1 MLKYFIHWT
10 GDITIEFWTLY
21 WFELTYFLMIPST
34 LKRKGIIYAKY
45 KIKAIENNIQKLLHY
60 IYDIDIFYL
69 KRYCLLAPLLGI

>member
-34 LKRKGIIYAKY
+34 LKRKGIIYAK
-45 KIKAIENNIQKLLHY
+45 KIKVIEKHIEKLLQY
-60 IYDIDIFYL
+60 IYDIDIVYL